1 MRKYFIICTILLI
14 SGTFAQSPVDKISA
28 KLKSAIDISQ
38 PGEKTLIWVFFNDK
52 GNNLDRYYN
61 QPSLVVSEKSL
72 KRRAKVLEEGSL
84 IKFTDLPVNENY
96 IDQLKSLG
104 FVVKQKSR
112 WFNAVSGYATKDL
125 INQLSTLESI
135 KKLDAVVKFRD
146 ENLNPEEG
154 TEINPN
160 DQGQKLNKSNEVH
173 SFNYGQSFTQLN
185 QINVPAVHDLGYHGE
200 GITICMMDAGFDR
213 LSTHQAFSSLNVI
226 ATWDFVNG
234 DPNVEN
240 QGDMGDGSHGT
251 STLSLIGGF
260 DEGQLIGPAFA
271 ADFILTKTENTDS
284 ETPIEEDNW
293 IAALEWADSIGVD
306 ITSTSLSY
314 LDYDPPYTSYTWED
328 MDGNTAL
335 ITKAADLAVGLGI
348 FVVNAASNS
357 GYNANHNTLGAPAD
371 GDSVVTIGSVTSSG
385 TRSGFSSVGPT
396 VDGRIKPDLMAM
408 GSNDWV
414 ACNGSNTCY
423 SNFGSGTSWSTPLS
437 AGASALLLQA
447 NPSLTPMEMLDIFRN
462 TASQSSNPDNLMG
475 WGIIDL
481 LAAVQLTTTPVEF
494 TTLSVSVSGNLVNLI
509 WQTATETNNQ
519 GFFIERKDFGSWET
533 RGYVSGR
540 GTSTEY
546 HSYNFKDEVD
556 EQGSFQYR
564 LKQVDLN
571 GTYNYSETVQVVVGS
586 PQDFYLSQNYPNP
599 FNPSTKIEFQ
609 IPVQSN
615 VIITLHNILGEEI
628 AVLYSGETSPGKH
641 VINLDGSDLSSGIYL
656 VRMKAENVVKLVK
669 ITLLK

>member
-1 MRKYFIICTILLI
+1 MRKYFIICFVLMI
-14 SGTFAQSPVDKISA
+14 SVLFAQSPVDKLSA
-28 KLKSAIDISQ
+28 RLKNVVDASQ

-52 GNNLDRYYN
+52 GNNLEQYYN
-61 QPSLVVSEKSL
+61 QPTLVVSQKSL
-72 KRRAKVLEEGSL
+72 QRRAKVLKEGSL
-84 IKFTDLPVNENY
+84 IKSTDLPVNENY
-96 IDQLKSLG
+96 INQLKSIG

-112 WFNAVSGYATKDL
+112 WFNGVSGYATKEM
-125 INQLSTLESI
+125 INQLNTIECV
-135 KKLDAVVKFRD
+135 KKLDAVMKSRD
-146 ENLNPEEG
+146 KYLDNEDHPETLPE
-154 TEINPN
+154 
-160 DQGQKLNKSNEVH
+160 DQGQNLNKGDQVH
-173 SFNYGQSFTQLN
+173 SYNYGPSFTQLN
-185 QINVPAVHDLGYHGE
+185 QINVPAVHDMGFHGE

-213 LSTHQAFSSLNVI
+213 WTTHQAFSSLNVI
-226 ATWDFVNG
+226 AAWDFVNG
-234 DPNVEN
+234 DPNVEDE
-240 QGDMGDGSHGT
+240 GDMGTGSHGT

-271 ADFILTKTENTDS
+271 ANFILTKTENTDS

-357 GYNANHNTLGAPAD
+357 GYNPDHNTLGAPAD
-371 GDSVVTIGSVTSSG
+371 GDSVVTIGSVTSGG
-385 TRSGFSSVGPT
+385 TRSSFSSVGPT

-447 NPSLTPMEMLDIFRN
+447 DPSLTPIEMRTILRS

-481 LAAVQLTTTPVEF
+481 LAAVQSVITPVEL
-494 TTLSVSVSGNLVNLI
+494 TTLQASVSGEIVTLN

-519 GFFIERKDFGSWET
+519 GFYIERKFDGPWET

-540 GTSTEY
+540 GTTTEY
-546 HSYNFKDEVD
+546 QNYSFKDNVNSY
-556 EQGSFQYR
+556 GAFQYR
-564 LKQVDLN
+564 LKQVDLD
-571 GTYNYSETVQVVVGS
+571 GSFHYSEVVQAVVGT

-599 FNPSTKIEFQ
+599 FNPSTKLEFQ
-609 IPVQSN
+609 TPVQSD
-615 VIITLHNILGEEI
+615 VVITLNNILGEEI
-628 AVLYSGETSPGKH
+628 AVLYSGVTLPGKH
-641 VINLDGSDLSSGIYL
+641 DLTIDGSHLSSGLYL
-656 VRMKAENVVKLVK
+656 VRMKAENVVKTIK